1 MGTLRKYD
9 LQHTHCQVF
18 FETGTGLGH
27 SLKHALD
34 NGNFSTLYS
43 SEIHAPTA
51 DRASA
56 LFAPHPQVHI
66 MHSDSTTALGSILRA
81 VPPTSPI
88 FFFLDAHFPGEVEVG
103 YAYSGNIPNGV
114 TIPLQEELQII
125 SQLRP
130 STMDVIVVD
139 DLKLYEDG
147 PFENGQISDNF
158 ANISPSWRSLDF
170 VHALFPDK
178 TIEKSYLDD
187 GYLILKPH
195 SSNFSLK
202 KLSAGYRIKRTIKK
216 NVARFLG

>member
-1 MGTLRKYD
+1 MGTLHKYD
-9 LQHTHCQVF
+9 LQHTQCQVF
-18 FETGTGLGH
+18 FETGTDLGH

-81 VPPTSPI
+81 VPSTSPI

-170 VHALFPDK
+170 VQALFPDK

>member
-51 DRASA
+51 DRAST
-56 LFAPHPQVHI
+56 LFASYPQVHI
-66 MHSDSTTALGSILRA
+66 LHSDSTTALKSILHE
-81 VPPTSPI
+81 VPSTTSI

-114 TIPLQEELQII
+114 TIPLHEELQII

-130 STMDVIVVD
+130 YTMDVIVVD

-158 ANISPSWRSLDF
+158 ANISPSWRNLNF

-195 SSNFSLK
+195 ASKFSLK

-216 NVARFLG
+216 NVARLLG